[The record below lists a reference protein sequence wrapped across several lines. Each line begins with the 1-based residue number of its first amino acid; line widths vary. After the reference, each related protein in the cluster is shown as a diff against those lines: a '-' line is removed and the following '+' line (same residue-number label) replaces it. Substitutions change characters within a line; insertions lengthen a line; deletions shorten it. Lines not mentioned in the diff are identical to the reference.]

1 MLLSQKTQS
10 GDVISYQYQDVVN
23 TRGNLDY
30 VIDGEIFQN
39 NPSQSVM
46 VSSSDDLS
54 VLDGYGIGTIAYT
67 AGFGSMWQ
75 KSLDGTWVEV

>member
-1 MLLSQKTQS
+1 MLLHQKTKS
-10 GDVISYQYQDVVN
+10 GDVIAYEYQDVVN

-30 VIDGEIFQN
+30 VKDGEVFTN

-46 VSSSDDLS
+46 VNTADDLD
-54 VLDGYGIGTIAYT
+54 LLTNYNPGTIAYT
-67 AGFGSMWQ
+67 AGFASMWQ

>member
-1 MLLSQKTQS
+1 MLLHQKNTS
-10 GDVISYQYQDVVN
+10 GDVISYEYQDVVN

-30 VIDGEIFQN
+30 VKDGEVFQN

-46 VSSSDDLS
+46 VSGETDLTLLSD
-54 VLDGYGIGTIAYT
+54 YGVGTIAYT